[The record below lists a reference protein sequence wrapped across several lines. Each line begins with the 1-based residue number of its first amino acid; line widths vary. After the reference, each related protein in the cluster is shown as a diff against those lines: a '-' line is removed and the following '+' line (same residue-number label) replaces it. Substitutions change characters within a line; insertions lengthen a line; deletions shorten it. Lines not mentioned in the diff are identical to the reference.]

1 MRVATY
7 QWQVQWLSNY
17 LQQRNSVDRLQQQ
30 ASTGRRLLEP
40 ADDPSAAARV
50 AELAAAQAAT
60 TQYTENASVAQGR
73 LENEESL
80 LVRAGDLLQRV
91 RELAV
96 QAGTST
102 TTPEAGRSIA
112 AEIRADFA
120 ALYDIANSRDARG
133 EYVFAGSRSGA
144 QPFVGSGGSVA
155 YVGDSLARAIRVG
168 VGQYVTDGDSGDR
181 VFGDIPNGT
190 GRFVARAAPANA
202 GSLVVG
208 ARSLSDPSAWDGGS
222 YVLTFTAP
230 DTWEV
235 RDASNALVQTGSWA
249 DGGTVTF
256 RGVTLALGGTPAAG
270 DTVTVGPSA
279 AQSVFATIDRLAT
292 ALEGAGDGPAARAT
306 VANVAGD
313 TLEDLDRALE
323 RLGEVRASIGARLQG
338 AESAANVLGDA
349 SLTLTRE
356 ISSLRDADMAST
368 LSALSLQLTGLDAA
382 QQTFAKLQGLSLFN
396 YLR

>member
-112 AEIRADFA
+112 AELRADFA
-120 ALYDIANSRDARG
+120 ALLDIANTRDARG

-144 QPFVGSGGSVA
+144 QPFVGSGGSVTYA
-155 YVGDSLARAIRVG
+155 GDSLTRAIRVG

-190 GRFVARAAPANA
+190 GRFVARASTANT

-208 ARSLSDPSAWDGGS
+208 TRSLSDPAAWDGGS
-222 YVLTFTAP
+222 YVLTFTAS

-235 RDASNALVQTGSWA
+235 RDASNALVQSGTWA
-249 DGGTVTF
+249 DGGTITF
-256 RGVTLALGGTPAAG
+256 RGVTLALGGAPAAG

-279 AQSVFATIDRLAT
+279 SQSVFATIDRLAA
-292 ALEGAGDGPAARAT
+292 ALEGAGGGTAARAS

-356 ISSLRDADMAST
+356 MSSLRDADMAST

>member
-17 LQQRNSVDRLQQQ
+17 LQQRSSVDRLQQQ

-50 AELAAAQAAT
+50 AELAAAQAAS

-112 AEIRADFA
+112 AELRADFA
-120 ALYDIANSRDARG
+120 ALLDIANTRDARG

-144 QPFVGSGGSVA
+144 QPFVGSGGSVTYA
-155 YVGDSLARAIRVG
+155 GDSLTRAIRVG

-190 GRFVARAAPANA
+190 GRFVARASAVNT

-208 ARSLSDPSAWDGGS
+208 TRSLSDPAAWDGGS

-235 RDASNALVQTGSWA
+235 RDASNALVQSGTWA
-249 DGGTVTF
+249 DGGTITF
-256 RGVTLALGGTPAAG
+256 RGVTLALGGAPAAG
-270 DTVTVGPSA
+270 DTITVGPSA
-279 AQSVFATIDRLAT
+279 SQNVFATIDRLAS
-292 ALEGAGDGPAARAT
+292 ALEGAGDGTAARAA

-349 SLTLTRE
+349 SLALTRE
-356 ISSLRDADMAST
+356 MSSLRDADMAST

>member
-222 YVLTFTAP
+222 YVLTFAAP
-230 DTWEV
+230 DAWEV

-356 ISSLRDADMAST
+356 MSSLRDADMAST

>member
-120 ALYDIANSRDARG
+120 ALYDIANTRDARG

-292 ALEGAGDGPAARAT
+292 ALEGAGDGPAARAA

>member
-120 ALYDIANSRDARG
+120 ALYDIANTRDARG

>member
-1 MRVATY
+1 M
-7 QWQVQWLSNY
+7 
-17 LQQRNSVDRLQQQ
+17 
-30 ASTGRRLLEP
+30 
-40 ADDPSAAARV
+40 
-50 AELAAAQAAT
+50 
-60 TQYTENASVAQGR
+60 
-73 LENEESL
+73 
-80 LVRAGDLLQRV
+80 
-91 RELAV
+91 
-96 QAGTST
+96 
-102 TTPEAGRSIA
+102 
-112 AEIRADFA
+112 
-120 ALYDIANSRDARG
+120 
-133 EYVFAGSRSGA
+133 
-144 QPFVGSGGSVA
+144 
-155 YVGDSLARAIRVG
+155 
-168 VGQYVTDGDSGDR
+168 
-181 VFGDIPNGT
+181 
-190 GRFVARAAPANA
+190 
-202 GSLVVG
+202 
-208 ARSLSDPSAWDGGS
+208 
-222 YVLTFTAP
+222 
-230 DTWEV
+230 
-235 RDASNALVQTGSWA
+235 QTGSWA

>member
-102 TTPEAGRSIA
+102 TPPEAGRSIA

-222 YVLTFTAP
+222 YVLTFAAP
-230 DTWEV
+230 DAWEV

>member
-120 ALYDIANSRDARG
+120 ALYDIANTRDARG

-222 YVLTFTAP
+222 YVLTFAAP
-230 DTWEV
+230 DAWEV

-356 ISSLRDADMAST
+356 MSSLRDADMAST

>member
-292 ALEGAGDGPAARAT
+292 ALEGAGDGPAARAA

>member
-17 LQQRNSVDRLQQQ
+17 LQQRSSVDRLQQQ

-50 AELAAAQAAT
+50 AELAAAQAAS

-112 AEIRADFA
+112 AELRADFA
-120 ALYDIANSRDARG
+120 ALLDIANTRDARG
-133 EYVFAGSRSGA
+133 EYVFEGSRSGA
-144 QPFVGSGGSVA
+144 QPFVGSGGSVTYA
-155 YVGDSLARAIRVG
+155 GDSLTRAIRVG

-190 GRFVARAAPANA
+190 GRFVARASAANT

-208 ARSLSDPSAWDGGS
+208 TRSLSDPAAWDGGS

-235 RDASNALVQTGSWA
+235 RDAANALVQSGTWV
-249 DGGTVTF
+249 DGGTITF
-256 RGVTLALGGTPAAG
+256 RGVTLALGGAPAAG
-270 DTVTVGPSA
+270 DTITVGPSA
-279 AQSVFATIDRLAT
+279 SQNVFATIDRLAS
-292 ALEGAGDGPAARAT
+292 ALEGAGGGTAARAA

-349 SLTLTRE
+349 SLALTRE
-356 ISSLRDADMAST
+356 MSSLRDADMAST

>member
-17 LQQRNSVDRLQQQ
+17 LQQRSSVDRLQQQ

-50 AELAAAQAAT
+50 AELAAAQAAS

-112 AEIRADFA
+112 AELRADFA
-120 ALYDIANSRDARG
+120 ALLDIANTRDARG

-292 ALEGAGDGPAARAT
+292 ALEGAGDGPAARAA

>member
-17 LQQRNSVDRLQQQ
+17 LQGRSSVDRLQQQ

-120 ALYDIANSRDARG
+120 ALLDIANTRDARG
-133 EYVFAGSRSGA
+133 EYVFAGSRTGA
-144 QPFVGSGGSVA
+144 QPFVGSGGAVA

-190 GRFVARAAPANA
+190 GRFVARAAAANA

-208 ARSLSDPSAWDGGS
+208 ARSLSDPAAWDGGS
-222 YVLTFTAP
+222 YLLTFTAP
-230 DTWEV
+230 DAWEV
-235 RDASNALVQTGSWA
+235 RDASNALVQSGTWS
-249 DGGTVTF
+249 DGGTITF
-256 RGVTLALGGTPAAG
+256 RGVTLALAGAPAAG

-279 AQSVFATIDRLAT
+279 GQSVFATVDRLAA
-292 ALEGAGDGPAARAT
+292 ALEGAGDGPVARAR

-356 ISSLRDADMAST
+356 MSSLRDADMAST

>member
-1 MRVATY
+1 M
-7 QWQVQWLSNY
+7 
-17 LQQRNSVDRLQQQ
+17 DRLQQQ

-120 ALYDIANSRDARG
+120 ALYDIANTRDARG

-292 ALEGAGDGPAARAT
+292 ALEGAGDGPAARAA

>member
-1 MRVATY
+1 M
-7 QWQVQWLSNY
+7 
-17 LQQRNSVDRLQQQ
+17 
-30 ASTGRRLLEP
+30 
-40 ADDPSAAARV
+40 
-50 AELAAAQAAT
+50 
-60 TQYTENASVAQGR
+60 
-73 LENEESL
+73 
-80 LVRAGDLLQRV
+80 RAGDLLQRV

-120 ALYDIANSRDARG
+120 ALYDIANTRDARG

-292 ALEGAGDGPAARAT
+292 ALEGAGDGPAARAA

>member
-112 AEIRADFA
+112 AELRADFA
-120 ALYDIANSRDARG
+120 ALLDIANTRDARG

-144 QPFVGSGGSVA
+144 QPFVGSGGSVIYA
-155 YVGDSLARAIRVG
+155 GDSLARAIRVG

-190 GRFVARAAPANA
+190 GRFVARASTANT

-208 ARSLSDPSAWDGGS
+208 TRSLSDPAAWDGGS

-235 RDASNALVQTGSWA
+235 RDASNALVQSGTWA
-249 DGGTVTF
+249 DGGTITF
-256 RGVTLALGGTPAAG
+256 RGVTLALGGAPAAG

-279 AQSVFATIDRLAT
+279 SQSVFATIDRLAA
-292 ALEGAGDGPAARAT
+292 ALEGAGGGTAARAS

-356 ISSLRDADMAST
+356 MSSLRDADMAST